1 MENQEMKSS
10 SAFDPM
16 QFIDELYKVLSGV
29 TISGADNIH
38 RMGMVLNGLSVL
50 YNREK
55 ERKEQEAEKEQQER
69 QEI

>member
-1 MENQEMKSS
+1 MENQNG
-10 SAFDPM
+10 AFDSM
-16 QFIDELYKVLSGV
+16 KFIDELYRVLSSV

-38 RMGMVLNGLSVL
+38 KMDMVMNGLVVL

-55 ERKEQEAEKEQQER
+55 ERKEQGTEKERQER